1 MLLNICNASLIKYVI
16 FILVDCASSF
26 TLCDYLDVFWCL
38 HCNGNMLRPI
48 QNDFAIFAVYITG
61 SFKLSIFM
69 YNMSKMIWE
78 NSYYVESG
86 DEDLIILSNY
96 FVKSPIFAVNN
107 CLDDGLG

>member
-1 MLLNICNASLIKYVI
+1 
-16 FILVDCASSF
+16 
-26 TLCDYLDVFWCL
+26 
-38 HCNGNMLRPI
+38 
-48 QNDFAIFAVYITG
+48 
-61 SFKLSIFM
+61 M

-86 DEDLIILSNY
+86 DEDLIILWNY